1 MGSYGLLRVGKRS
14 TSLTKP
20 TPPHTQ
26 NKQYPQAEASN
37 GLFSNLRAV
46 LGEDKMLW
54 VACPELPDL
63 NEHRGLHRRIRN
75 FVRERDDLVIV
86 AVGGG
91 SVLDLAK
98 VMSLARS
105 QMDFEDVFTER
116 IAMGKRIDK
125 LQHVPVIA
133 VPTTGAFIGGAAS
146 FFVLYLFIY
155 EFNHLGFT
163 LTFIPFTTLQQRGR
177 ARKSPPGQQ
186 CGTPRRRRSGQ
197 CKDIACGQRP
207 PSSILPSLPR
217 ARGR

>member
-1 MGSYGLLRVGKRS
+1 
-14 TSLTKP
+14 
-20 TPPHTQ
+20 
-26 NKQYPQAEASN
+26 
-37 GLFSNLRAV
+37 
-46 LGEDKMLW
+46 MLW

-105 QMDFEDVFTER
+105 QMEFEDVFTER

-133 VPTTGAFIGGAAS
+133 VPTTGVCLEGVACIS
-146 FFVLYLFIY
+146 CLYLFIILFISFINSY
-155 EFNHLGFT
+155 LFIFIHLFNLFFYFLNLVIYSHFTSLSLPYLTNSGDGLGSHS
-163 LTFIPFTTLQQRGR
+163 LGSSVGHPEEEEVVR
-177 ARKSPPGQQ
+177 AR
-186 CGTPRRRRSGQ
+186 T
-197 CKDIACGQRP
+197 
-207 PSSILPSLPR
+207 
-217 ARGR
+217 

>member
-1 MGSYGLLRVGKRS
+1 
-14 TSLTKP
+14 
-20 TPPHTQ
+20 
-26 NKQYPQAEASN
+26 
-37 GLFSNLRAV
+37 
-46 LGEDKMLW
+46 MLW

-133 VPTTGAFIGGAAS
+133 VPTTGACMGGAAS
-146 FFVLYLFIY
+146 FLFLLYLFDYLFICLFIYLFIY
-155 EFNHLGFT
+155 LVFHSLYPF
-163 LTFIPFTTLQQRGR
+163 FTTLQQRGR

-186 CGTPRRRRSGQ
+186 CGTLRRRRSGQ
-197 CKDIACGQRP
+197 CKGIACGQRP
-207 PSSILPSLPR
+207 PSSILPFLR
-217 ARGR
+217 HARGR